1 MAVAASRAT
10 EVRVLAVVQTEVVRT
25 ARARSRTGMSTSGR
39 SDESWSDGEPD
50 GAAGAFFDGDAD
62 LLYAKAC
69 LQATRCF
76 TAAYSTLLIRRYRP
90 G

>member
-25 ARARSRTGMSTSGR
+25 ARARSRTGMSASSH
-39 SDESWSDGEPD
+39 SDELWSDGESD
-50 GAAGAFFDGDAD
+50 GAAGAFFDGVAD
-62 LLYAKAC
+62 LLCASAC
-69 LQATRCF
+69 LQAALCSIP
-76 TAAYSTLLIRRYRP
+76 AYSTLLIRRYRP